1 MKKTHDFEK
10 DFSVLLEAGFMA
22 VNQADEDAAVK
33 LFRAA
38 SLLRPHNTLPKV
50 GFGYLHLCKLELKQA
65 SKEFEEVLKAEP
77 ENEMAKAFLGFCTSL
92 TPGKLPEGEKIL
104 KDSEKHAKDQSVKNL
119 CHDTLDFLE
128 KYLKK
133 PPSPMQLS
141 KETGRHAEHK
151 KDKK

>member
-1 MKKTHDFEK
+1 MKKAHDFEK
-10 DFSVLLEAGFMA
+10 DFLVLLEAGFMA

-38 SLLRPHNTLPKV
+38 SLVRPENTLPKV

-65 SKEFEEVLKAEP
+65 SKEFEEVLHKEP
-77 ENEMAKAFLGFCTSL
+77 DNEMAKAFLGFCTSL
-92 TPGKLPEGEKIL
+92 TPGKLPEGETML
-104 KDSEKHAKDQSVKNL
+104 KETEKHAKDHSVKNL
-119 CHDTLDFLE
+119 CHSTIDFLD

-141 KETGRHAEHK
+141 KEQHK
-151 KDKK
+151 KEKK